1 MNEPTYKDTE
11 RVVCLKKDWAE
22 LHPTD
27 QATLLVEWGEETAA
41 DFKRDWKGKLLTWG
55 KWFIQAIA
63 GALTLAAAGY
73 GVMSLSSCTEVTPAQ
88 IQSVH
93 ALYHVV
99 SGERCIFVI
108 EESK

>member
-1 MNEPTYKDTE
+1 MNEPTYKDPE
-11 RVVCLKKDWAE
+11 RVACLKRDWAE

-55 KWFIQAIA
+55 KWLLLALA
-63 GALTLAAAGY
+63 GAVAGASIPA
-73 GVMSLSSCTEVTPAQ
+73 GVTSCTEVTPAQ
-88 IQSVH
+88 VQSAH

-99 SGERCIFVI
+99 SGKPCILVV
-108 EESK
+108 EGK